1 MSKTKQIE
9 EIQSQINALKGELY
23 DLNYDPVQVE
33 IEDELRCEEE
43 SLEEWLSVLE
53 DSEDEVRRAK
63 EEVATLRGY
72 IKKLKAQLA
81 SHKAKMAKKKKKPK
95 PRK

>member
-1 MSKTKQIE
+1 MSKTKKIE
-9 EIQSQINALKGELY
+9 EIQNQINALKEELY
-23 DLNYDPVQVE
+23 NLNYDPVEVE
-33 IEDELRCEEE
+33 IEEELRCEEE
-43 SLEEWLSVLE
+43 ALEQWLNVLE

-63 EEVATLRGY
+63 EEVASLKGY

-81 SHKAKMAKKKKKPK
+81 DHKAKKKKKPK

>member
-9 EIQSQINALKGELY
+9 EIQSQINELKGKLY

-33 IEDELRCEEE
+33 IEEELRCEEE
-43 SLEEWLSVLE
+43 ALEEWLHVLE

-63 EEVATLRGY
+63 EEVACLKGY

-81 SHKAKMAKKKKKPK
+81 SHKAKMAKKKKPK
-95 PRK
+95 ARK

>member
-1 MSKTKQIE
+1 MNKTKQIE
-9 EIQSQINALKGELY
+9 EILSQINALKGELF

-33 IEDELRCEEE
+33 IEEELRCEEE
-43 SLEEWLSVLE
+43 ALEEWLGALKE
-53 DSEDEVRRAK
+53 SEDEVRDAK
-63 EEVATLRGY
+63 KEVADAKGY

-81 SHKAKMAKKKKKPK
+81 SHKAKKKKKPK